1 MKDFWLPYQL
11 HLNLLVSVRISGLA
25 IAEGEVLELDHSL
38 VKLLKNLPRI
48 TRFSWIMLE
57 QAEVMG
63 LVDFSYVLKHP
74 LSLPF

>member
-11 HLNLLVSVRISGLA
+11 HLNPLVSVRISGLA

-48 TRFSWIMLE
+48 TWFSQIML
-57 QAEVMG
+57 
-63 LVDFSYVLKHP
+63 DYK
-74 LSLPF
+74 SL